1 MLSSGFIKEYKDFI
15 FQRVKKE
22 LGLGGMIHAAT
33 EAVIN
38 FKPDL
43 IVYITGWSKDDI
55 PGQLINGFEEMGV
68 KVLTIAWDTYPGPT
82 PLKFRQNDLFRSTS
96 FFCEACSFISYARFR
111 FWREQLNPEKAV
123 LYLSGNNILNNHFG
137 NLSLTKDID
146 VALVGSLYKARL
158 ELMTF
163 LKKNLSPLGVNIS
176 HFGGY
181 FDETS
186 GLPADD
192 NTHTSNRLSDK
203 DYIDIINRSKIV
215 LCPGGAEGQWA
226 VRGKIFEIM
235 SCSTFC
241 LAEDNFDIQQTIP
254 KEKLIT
260 YKTFEE
266 CLHQI
271 LYYLSHE
278 TERQALASESHHWYL
293 HTYDSAIFWQDF
305 FYQLAIGDN
314 NFCNTPFVESNYQ
327 IIKNNI
333 LNHYDGKE
341 ITPENITGF
350 SVNYP

>member
-33 EAVIN
+33 KAVIN

-192 NTHTSNRLSDK
+192 NTHTSNRLSNK

-271 LYYLSHE
+271 LYYLNHE
-278 TERQALASESHHWYL
+278 TERQTLASGSHDWYL
-293 HTYDSAIFWQDF
+293 HTYDSAIFWQNF
-305 FYQLAIGDN
+305 FYKLAIGDN
-314 NFCNTPFVESNYQ
+314 NFYNTPFVESNYQ